1 MKKET
6 LLTLALGA
14 ALPFSLGVN
23 SVRAEGEAL
32 EGVTLELDLGGGT
45 ATRNDNTV
53 QQPGGL
59 AFLRWESGTSPV
71 VTISEASSTAN
82 NIEFAS
88 ENSLKLSEGGSTSF
102 GYIISVPAGYYIE
115 DLTLKGTLSAED
127 LSVTID
133 SSTELSAEEAGGE
146 VQQTITGINKPEV
159 RLLLKGNDT
168 GESMTLTELSVKVAQ
183 GVPDPVDVSG
193 MSVSSVSETVATG
206 VEEGKWYALASA
218 GSNAGGKFVY
228 YNAAETD
235 EQHATPFTEGT
246 NLSDYVSEGM
256 RAEDAAKYLIRFVPS
271 AKTTERDDAPAY
283 RVQWATGEYWSDLA
297 GEAGGTKI
305 HVSPTSIG
313 DYNVY
318 RVEGQT
324 YFGMNVYDLGYT
336 VNIVSGVYALQTNGS
351 NNGYVTAGHAN
362 DHWNLYEVTLAS
374 LPDDEEAEGEAL
386 KDVVNDAFAALE
398 SRSQYVTSVDE
409 GTSEEDPIGNG
420 LISSV
425 EQLSSPFTES
435 LEHAGAQGGLAALI
449 DGDSTTV
456 WISTWYQQ
464 THVDGLQYVQVEL
477 PDTFARHGGP
487 VVLRLQ
493 RRGGHD
499 DQDRTTEMTVRMVVF
514 GDDDDKKAEH
524 SGTEYVL
531 ASLDLSDNTDDYAL
545 IYRGFTVPEGVKYLR
560 FYSENTLTPDHG
572 CWHMAELQ
580 LFGTALTDD
589 CPNALLPEAAALLQE
604 ATMQAVNGTETNAS
618 ALREAVNTYLA
629 TGNEQEPE
637 ALEVTWKM
645 TDAGWATLVL
655 PFNSELPE
663 GLAAY
668 TCEGLEGSTLTL
680 SPQEAIG
687 ANTPYIIEYTG
698 DEPIES
704 SREYTFSGVAEGTD
718 DTVAALES
726 DVRLTGTLVNINVP
740 QSDGETCN
748 YVLQRQDEGQAAF
761 HIVQGED
768 ITLNAYHCYLS
779 LPATQEVKEL
789 IMLPS
794 AAEDEG
800 TTTAVEGVAVSEP
813 SAKVTYDLSGRLA
826 QSPRRGIYIRGG
838 KKVVIR

>member
-6 LLTLALGA
+6 LLTLALGM
-14 ALPFSLGVN
+14 ALPLSLGVT
-23 SVRAEGEAL
+23 SVRAQGEAS
-32 EGVTLELDLGGGT
+32 EGTTLTLDLGGGT

-53 QQPGGL
+53 QQPGGS
-59 AFLRWESGTSPV
+59 AFVRWESGTTPV
-71 VTISEASSTAN
+71 VTLEEVSTTAN
-82 NIEFAS
+82 NMEFAS
-88 ENSLKLSEGGSTSF
+88 ESSLRLSEGGSTSF
-102 GYIISVPAGYYIE
+102 GYTLSVAEGYYISE
-115 DLTLKGTLSAED
+115 LTLRGTLSAAD

-133 SSTELSAEEAGGE
+133 SSTKLSVEEDDAE

-168 GESMTLTELSVKVAQ
+168 GEALTLTELSVKVVQ
-183 GVPDPVDVSG
+183 GTPNPVSISG
-193 MSVSSVSETVATG
+193 LHVTSVSETVASG

-228 YNAAETD
+228 YNAEATN
-235 EQHATPFTEGT
+235 EQYATPFTEGT
-246 NLSDYVSEGM
+246 NLSDYVSVGM
-256 RAEDAAKYLIRFVPS
+256 TAEDAAKYLIRFVPS
-271 AKTTERDDAPAY
+271 AKTSEREDAPAY
-283 RVQWATGEYWSDLA
+283 RVQWATGEYWSDLG

-336 VNIVSGVYALQTNGS
+336 VNIVSGVYALQTNA
-351 NNGYVTAGHAN
+351 NNSGYVTADHPN

-374 LPDDEEAEGEAL
+374 VSEEEEGEAL
-386 KDVVNDAFAALE
+386 KDVINDAFAALE
-398 SRSQYVTSVDE
+398 SRSEYVTSVDE

-425 EQLSSPFTES
+425 DQLSSPFTES

-499 DQDRTTEMTVRMVVF
+499 DQDRTTEMTVRMVLF
-514 GDDDDKKAEH
+514 DEADDKEAEH
-524 SGTEYVL
+524 TGTEYVL
-531 ASLDLSDNTDDYAL
+531 ASLDLSDNTSDYAVL
-545 IYRGFTVPEGVKYLR
+545 YRGFTVPQGVKYLR
-560 FYSENTLTPDHG
+560 LYSENTLTPDHG

-580 LFGTALTDD
+580 LFDTALTPD
-589 CPNALLPEAAALLQE
+589 CPNALDTEAAATLRA
-604 ATMQAVNGTETNAS
+604 ATMQAVNGEETDAS
-618 ALREAVNTYLA
+618 VLREAVNTYL
-629 TGNEQEPE
+629 GSEQE
-637 ALEVTWKM
+637 AMEVTWKM

-655 PFNSELPE
+655 PFSSELPE
-663 GLAAY
+663 GLKAY
-668 TCEGLEGSTLTL
+668 TCEGLDGSTLSL
-680 SPQEAIG
+680 SEASSI
-687 ANTPYIIEYTG
+687 AKDTPYIIEYTG
-698 DEPIES
+698 EEVLEG
-704 SREYTFSGVAEGTD
+704 SREYTFRAETDEAD
-718 DTVAALES
+718 DTPLAQES
-726 DVRLTGTLVNINVP
+726 EVRLTGTLVNINVP
-740 QSDGETCN
+740 QSDSETCT
-748 YVLQRQDEGQAAF
+748 YVLQRQGEEAAAF
-761 HIVQGED
+761 HIVQDAD

-779 LPATQEVKEL
+779 LPTTSEVKECIL
-789 IMLPS
+789 LPGTL
-794 AAEDEG
+794 EDEG
-800 TTTAVEGVAVSEP
+800 TETAVAGVSGGEP
-813 SAKVTYDLSGRLA
+813 SAQATYDLGGRRVS
-826 QSPRRGIYIRGG
+826 SPTRGIYIRGG